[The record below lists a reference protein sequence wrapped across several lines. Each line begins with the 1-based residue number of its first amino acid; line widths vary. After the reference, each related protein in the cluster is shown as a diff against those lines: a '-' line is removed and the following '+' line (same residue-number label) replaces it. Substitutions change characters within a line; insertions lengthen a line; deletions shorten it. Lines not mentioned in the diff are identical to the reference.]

1 MTLIAGLAPAGA
13 RMTLAQSAMARVG
26 LIATTPVLIQAFKDG
41 LRDLGYVEGETVRVE
56 QRSVPGGSEDQA
68 RTVIA
73 DLTQHGVAVIVATAS
88 HNVKAAMERASVPI
102 VAIDMESDP
111 VTSGLVKS
119 LAHPGGKLTGFYLD
133 LPELSGKQIQL
144 LRETLGPVPRI
155 GVIWDDRIGLPQ
167 FEALSAAAKATSV
180 LIKSLPM
187 HRPEDAD
194 SLFASGAKSGAKA
207 IVLLTAPLIL
217 QNRERLAATALRYR
231 LPTISVFTLVAEAG
245 GLIGYGPDFPAIFRR
260 SATYVD
266 RILRGTQPADLP
278 IERPTRF
285 ELVINLR
292 TAKAL
297 GLTIP
302 PSLLLR
308 VDRVIN

>member
-1 MTLIAGLAPAGA
+1 M
-13 RMTLAQSAMARVG
+13 
-26 LIATTPVLIQAFKDG
+26 
-41 LRDLGYVEGETVRVE
+41 
-56 QRSVPGGSEDQA
+56 
-68 RTVIA
+68 
-73 DLTQHGVAVIVATAS
+73 
-88 HNVKAAMERASVPI
+88 
-102 VAIDMESDP
+102 
-111 VTSGLVKS
+111 
-119 LAHPGGKLTGFYLD
+119 
-133 LPELSGKQIQL
+133 
-144 LRETLGPVPRI
+144 
-155 GVIWDDRIGLPQ
+155 
-167 FEALSAAAKATSV
+167 
-180 LIKSLPM
+180 
-187 HRPEDAD
+187 
-194 SLFASGAKSGAKA
+194 
-207 IVLLTAPLIL
+207 LLTAPLIL

-266 RILRGTQPADLP
+266 RILRGTQPANLP